1 PASPLGSGP
10 RRGRQ
15 GEALQG
21 RAAMPPKG
29 VAKVPF
35 EHRVLARLLL
45 KQEVT
50 FDTVEEEVK
59 LKAVQKVHG
68 ICLDLF
74 AAPDK
79 IDTVA
84 VVTKRKLE
92 DERGRAL
99 GVALVRL
106 RARFDALQ
114 AAGVSDKN
122 EAALRALKEYQAD
135 ELARRPAV

>member
-68 ICLDLF
+68 ICLD
-74 AAPDK
+74 
-79 IDTVA
+79 
-84 VVTKRKLE
+84 
-92 DERGRAL
+92 ERGRAL